1 MSKGDPKKCPYMTL
15 NLSKHFIAGEYVYE
29 EKLFFIS
36 GEKEM
41 TAIDTKQVVNEMS
54 FDDDDDIYFI

>member
-15 NLSKHFIAGEYVYE
+15 TLNKHFIAGEYVYE

-36 GEKEM
+36 GSKEM

-54 FDDDDDIYFI
+54 FADEDIYFT